1 MLEDPPWCTHLVL
14 LKQIHKT
21 VAAALELNLY
31 GRGLRLLLG
40 KPPQMSTSKENI
52 SVRGCVEVA
61 SFQPY
66 FNRANCIVLYCTIL
80 YFIILDR
87 VSWTVRWPQ
96 THYVA
101 ENNLSDPPVSTP
113 PMLYC
118 RYIPWG
124 YPEWQMKLKFS
135 CLQSKPSISGDTGP
149 YDSSTLLQNS
159 TAKHFVQDAHDSI
172 VPLLCLCLVARQSW
186 PQTTCELV
194 LVTGDASGP
203 AFFFTGKLCYQ
214 FSLLSVLDSLPT
226 VYISWWICVGW
237 FCFQEF
243 STWFASSNFLF
254 CDCYGHLLLVV
265 PTCICTQVSSSTSP
279 PYPLEAGSV
288 NEPGV
293 HWFEPGG
300 QASKLS
306 KSIHPLCRG

>member
-1 MLEDPPWCTHLVL
+1 
-14 LKQIHKT
+14 
-21 VAAALELNLY
+21 
-31 GRGLRLLLG
+31 
-40 KPPQMSTSKENI
+40 
-52 SVRGCVEVA
+52 
-61 SFQPY
+61 
-66 FNRANCIVLYCTIL
+66 
-80 YFIILDR
+80 
-87 VSWTVRWPQ
+87 
-96 THYVA
+96 
-101 ENNLSDPPVSTP
+101 
-113 PMLYC
+113 MLYC

-124 YPEWQMKLKFS
+124 YPEWQMKPRFS
-135 CLQSKPSISGDTGP
+135 CLQSKPSINGDTGP

-194 LVTGDASGP
+194 LVTGNASGP

-254 CDCYGHLLLVV
+254 CDCYGHLLQVV

-279 PYPLEAGSV
+279 PYPLRQGLSMNLEFTGFSQVDRPVSWVSLSIPCAEVRGTGSHTLCFYMKIWV
-288 NEPGV
+288 QVLLLLLQTLQFVLIATSHAIIYPFFYLQSSNT
-293 HWFEPGG
+293 
-300 QASKLS
+300 KLTV
-306 KSIHPLCRG
+306 CEFCVCGC